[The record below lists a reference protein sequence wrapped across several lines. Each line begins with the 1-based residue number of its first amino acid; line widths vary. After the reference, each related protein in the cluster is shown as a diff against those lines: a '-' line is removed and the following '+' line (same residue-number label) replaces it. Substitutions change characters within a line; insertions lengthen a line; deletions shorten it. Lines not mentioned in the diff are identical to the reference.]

1 MSRAIFLIL
10 IGIRN
15 GWKNTPRWHF
25 IRRYKRRMAYLDEY
39 CNVVMGVA
47 DVYNV
52 SAREAKEAVDK
63 ALEEAERYIRIN
75 DSPICAL
82 TTSTM
87 CEGLK
92 PCPFY
97 GAKVVDE

>member
-1 MSRAIFLIL
+1 MSRAVFLIL

-15 GWKNTPRWHF
+15 GWKQTPRWQF

-39 CNVVMGVA
+39 SNVVLGVA

-63 ALEEAERYIRIN
+63 ALEDAERYLRRN
-75 DSPICAL
+75 DARH
-82 TTSTM
+82 TARST
-87 CEGLK
+87 EE
-92 PCPFY
+92 
-97 GAKVVDE
+97 A

>member
-1 MSRAIFLIL
+1 MSQAIFLVL

-25 IRRYKRRMAYLDEY
+25 IRLYKRRMAYLDAY
-39 CNVVMGVA
+39 SDVVLGVA

-63 ALEEAERYIRIN
+63 ALEEAERYLRRN
-75 DSPICAL
+75 DERY
-82 TTSTM
+82 TSRSS
-87 CEGLK
+87 EKARGR
-92 PCPFY
+92 
-97 GAKVVDE
+97 G